1 MIVMSFR
8 SIQYPPRIWQYA
20 VVDKLLNGMD
30 YSALA
35 GMIR

>member
-1 MIVMSFR
+1 MIVRSFR

-20 VVDKLLNGMD
+20 VVEKRRNGMD
-30 YSALA
+30 YAALA